1 MLVSF
6 GNTTGFP
13 NREDRP
19 VNIPT
24 CVGSPV
30 EALRRRLMY
39 KNNAIAKEIEIRLA
53 PSVMP
58 AIAPLLGCDLSD
70 DGTELGVSEMLLE
83 VVLTGGK
90 NVRSVDLGV
99 DARDPTVE
107 VCSVPLLE

>member
-39 KNNAIAKEIEIRLA
+39 KNNAIAKETETRLA

-58 AIAPLLGCDLSD
+58 TTARLLICDLS
-70 DGTELGVSEMLLE
+70 GGGAELGVSEMLLE
-83 VVLTGGK
+83 VGRD
-90 NVRSVDLGV
+90 VRSVNLGV
-99 DARDPTVE
+99 DAGGHYDGG
-107 VCSVPLLE
+107 L